1 MSVKK
6 LFLLVPALAVS
17 LLAGAQNVSDLIIS
31 EVMPVPDSTS
41 LVDDFGVRNGWVEL
55 FNTSQGTVNIG
66 GCYLT
71 DDRSDLRKSMISTLD
86 RSARLGPRQSV
97 VFYASGDQ
105 SNGTFYTSFKLRPG
119 TTIYLVS
126 NDGRT
131 LVDSLSVPSG
141 IPAGKSIAKFA
152 YDNKAVVF
160 SECKLSDPTPKAY
173 NAGGKAESGAQRLA
187 REDPHGFTLTLV
199 SVSVVFCALL
209 ILWWLFAAM
218 FQSANKKHRAA
229 LAAQSQKKAPA
240 PAPKGDVNGEIAAA
254 IAMALGSGS
263 EDEVAAAIG
272 LAMEQWLSDTVHDNE
287 SFVVTIRRDGQSMW
301 NNKALNFRNYQR

>member
-160 SECKLSDPTPKAY
+160 SECKLSAEEIPQD
-173 NAGGKAESGAQRLA
+173 GKYHAIRL
-187 REDPHGFTLTLV
+187 
-199 SVSVVFCALL
+199 
-209 ILWWLFAAM
+209 
-218 FQSANKKHRAA
+218 
-229 LAAQSQKKAPA
+229 
-240 PAPKGDVNGEIAAA
+240 GEIAVVSPARVYFDWTWRWSTWLPTMGAPGEKREVWASVKFLGPAYVKGAA
-254 IAMALGSGS
+254 GES
-263 EDEVAAAIG
+263 EVRFERIF
-272 LAMEQWLSDTVHDNE
+272 
-287 SFVVTIRRDGQSMW
+287 FV
-301 NNKALNFRNYQR
+301 KP

>member
-6 LFLLVPALAVS
+6 LFLLVPALAAS
-17 LLAGAQNVSDLIIS
+17 LFAGAQNVSDLIIS

-41 LVDDFGVRNGWVEL
+41 LVDGFGARNGWVEI
-55 FNTSQGTVNIG
+55 FNTSQGTVNFG

-71 DDRSDLRKSMISTLD
+71 DDRSDLRKSMISGLD
-86 RSARLGPRQSV
+86 RSTKLGPRQCV

-105 SNGTFYTSFKLRPG
+105 SNGTFYTSFKLRRG
-119 TTIYLVS
+119 TTLYLVS

-131 LVDSLSVPSG
+131 LVDSLVIPSDV
-141 IPAGKSIAKFA
+141 PAGKSLAKFA
-152 YDNKAVVF
+152 NDNKAIVF
-160 SECKLSDPTPKAY
+160 DECKLSDPTPQAY
-173 NAGGKAESGAQRLA
+173 NAGGKTESGARRLA
-187 REDPHGFTLTLV
+187 REDPHGYILTLV

-229 LAAQSQKKAPA
+229 LAGQDQKKA

-272 LAMEQWLSDTVHDNE
+272 MALDQWLSDTIHDTE